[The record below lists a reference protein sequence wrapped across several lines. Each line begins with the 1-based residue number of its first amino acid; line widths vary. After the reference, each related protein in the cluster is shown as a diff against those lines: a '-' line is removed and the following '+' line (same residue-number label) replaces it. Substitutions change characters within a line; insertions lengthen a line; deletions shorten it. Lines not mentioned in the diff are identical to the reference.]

1 MIFRQGNIS
10 DINLLKTLAIKSW
23 GQFESELTIDNWQR
37 LKTGLSND
45 KIFLELLEHSYSLV
59 CENDKKE
66 IVGMSFLVP
75 HGNPTEIYDEKWCYI
90 RFVSVAPEYAGQ
102 GIGRQ
107 LTEKCIQF
115 ARDNKQQT
123 IALHT
128 SEMMN
133 NARHIYEGL
142 GFKIL
147 KELAPRFGKKYWLY
161 TLDIT

>member
-1 MIFRQGNIS
+1 MIFRQGNS
-10 DINLLKTLAIKSW
+10 NDLSQLKNLAIKSW
-23 GQFESELTIDNWQR
+23 SQFESEMTTENWQR
-37 LKTGLSND
+37 LKTNLSTN
-45 KIFLELLEHSYSLV
+45 KTFLELLELSYCLV

-66 IVGMSFLVP
+66 IIGVSFLVP

-90 RFVSVAPEYAGQ
+90 RFVSVDPECRGK

-115 ARDNKQQT
+115 AIYNKEQT

-133 NARHIYEGL
+133 SARHIYESL

-147 KELAPRFGKKYWLY
+147 KELDQRFGKNYWLY
-161 TLDIT
+161 TLEIG